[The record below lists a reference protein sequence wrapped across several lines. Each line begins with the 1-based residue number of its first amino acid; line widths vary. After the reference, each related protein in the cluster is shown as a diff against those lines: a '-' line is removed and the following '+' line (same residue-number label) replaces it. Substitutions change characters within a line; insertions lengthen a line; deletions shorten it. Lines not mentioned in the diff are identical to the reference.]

1 MTDTVVAFVT
11 CASLGEARRI
21 AETLV
26 ADRLAACVNIL
37 PGVESCYRWEG
48 RVTRDAE
55 CLLVVKTT
63 SDVVEKARERVL
75 AAHSYDVPEFIV
87 FRIESGSAD
96 YLEWIRDSVGPL
108 N

>member
-11 CASLGEARRI
+11 CPSLDEARRI

-26 ADRLAACVNIL
+26 ADRLAACVNIV

-48 RVTRDAE
+48 GVTRDAE

-63 SDVVEKARERVL
+63 SVGVDRARERVL
-75 AAHSYDVPEFIV
+75 AEHSYDVPEFIV